1 MFDALFKTLGQ
12 LPTPPFQRV
21 LWLSIG
27 GSLLTAI
34 ILWFAIKVT
43 LDKTDFI
50 GLGWLDWI
58 VDILGSLAAVVLLIL
73 LLPAFVGLIAS
84 LMLESICRAVEARH
98 YPHLPEARSQS
109 IMEAV
114 FIGVRFMFILIALN
128 IVVLPLIFFPPVYFV
143 VGWALNGYLLGR
155 EYFELVGCRRLN
167 ADDLRTMR
175 RQHGR
180 TTLMAGLAIAVVSVI
195 PIVNLILPLFG
206 TAFMLHMFQRL
217 PPITV
222 RA

>member
-1 MFDALFKTLGQ
+1 MLDAFFKTLGQ

-27 GSLLTAI
+27 GSLVTAI
-34 ILWFAIKVT
+34 ILWFAINFT
-43 LDKTDFI
+43 LQNTDFI

-58 VDILGSLAAVVLLIL
+58 VDILGSVAAVVLLFL

-109 IMEAV
+109 IMEAII
-114 FIGVRFMFILIALN
+114 IGIRFAAILIVLN
-128 IVVLPLIFFPPVYFV
+128 ILVLPLIFFPPVYFV

-155 EYFELVGCRRLN
+155 EYFELVACRRL
-167 ADDLRTMR
+167 DTTELRAMR
-175 RQHGR
+175 RKHGFA
-180 TTLMAGLAIAVVSVI
+180 TLSAGLVIAVISII

-206 TAFMLHMFQRL
+206 TALMLHTYQRL
-217 PPITV
+217 PTV
-222 RA
+222 VSTA

>member
-1 MFDALFKTLGQ
+1 MLDAFFKTLGQ

-27 GSLLTAI
+27 GSLVTAI
-34 ILWFAIKVT
+34 ILWFAINFT
-43 LDKTDFI
+43 LQNTDFI

-58 VDILGSLAAVVLLIL
+58 VDILGSVAAVVLLFL

-98 YPHLPEARSQS
+98 YPHLSEARSQS
-109 IMEAV
+109 IMEAIV
-114 FIGVRFMFILIALN
+114 IGLRFAAILIVLN
-128 IVVLPLIFFPPVYFV
+128 ILVLPLIFFPPVYFV

-155 EYFELVGCRRLN
+155 EYFELVACRRLD
-167 ADDLRTMR
+167 ATELRAMR
-175 RQHGR
+175 RKHGFAA
-180 TTLMAGLAIAVVSVI
+180 LSAGLVIAVISII

-206 TAFMLHMFQRL
+206 TAFMLHTYQRL
-217 PPITV
+217 PTV
-222 RA
+222 ASIA